1 MPDVFVETHYQANDL
16 RDLIAKVAEKYELE
30 DEIFYELER

>member
-16 RDLIAKVAEKYELE
+16 RDLIAKVAEKYG
-30 DEIFYELER
+30 RS